1 MAKIKPKKVS
11 KTDPESG
18 WFHKG
23 EHKSVFA
30 YSIQTACDK
39 NGFVTSFSVH
49 KGNEHDSRTFKVLYD
64 RIKEE
69 KNNEE
74 LEKIVAD
81 AGYKTPAIAK
91 LLIDDNIEPFLPYK
105 RPMTKKGYFKKSEFV
120 YDEYFDCYICHN
132 NEILKYATTNREGYR
147 EYKSDKNKC
156 KNCKHL
162 KMCTNSKDN
171 TKVVYRHIWEEYIE
185 KCEDIRHRGD
195 YKEIYSRRKETIERV
210 FGTAKEYHSMRYT
223 RTIGKQKIEL
233 QVGLTFACLNLMK
246 LTKIMDKNGWIHPK
260 YLYMSFKNYLKYLFK
275 EYFNIITSKN
285 PIEKFSIGFLSTN

>member
-1 MAKIKPKKVS
+1 MAKIKSKKVS

-49 KGNEHDSRTFKVLYD
+49 KGNEHDSRTFKELYD
-64 RIKEE
+64 KIKEE
-69 KNNEE
+69 IHSKE

-81 AGYKTPAIAK
+81 AGYKTPTIAK

-105 RPMTKKGYFKKSEFV
+105 RPMSKKGYFKKSEFV
-120 YDEYFDCYICHN
+120 YDEYFDCYICPN
-132 NEILKYATTNREGYR
+132 NEILKYTTTNRDGYR
-147 EYKSDKNKC
+147 EYKSNNKKC
-156 KNCKHL
+156 RNCEYL
-162 KMCTNSKDN
+162 NICTNSKDSS
-171 TKVVYRHIWEEYIE
+171 KIICRHIWEEYIE
-185 KCEDIRHRGD
+185 KCEDIRHRSD

-233 QVGLTFACLNLMK
+233 QVGLTFACLNLIK
-246 LTKIMDKNGWIHPK
+246 LAKIMDKNGWTHPK
-260 YLYMSFKNYLKYLFK
+260 YLYMSFKNHLKYLFIQ
-275 EYFNIITSKN
+275 YCSIITIKKH
-285 PIEKFSIGFLSTN
+285 IEKFSICFLSTV